1 MFTRKIHVTM
11 TSAALLALAT
21 ASFSVMAE
29 DAPESG
35 AAAATTTAAEQATA
49 TAGQATAAGEQAA
62 AAAGQAAASADQAA
76 SPAAAAAMN
85 GNPAA
90 AAEAASTTQAV
101 EAAPA
106 DGQPPIASNGVRGD
120 VLLTMLDQRACNA
133 QDRQKNKLD
142 TATGDGYPTVRSTEE
157 FGTNY
162 KKVGGHAIA
171 DASAFCKNDIYQY
184 SPIGVGNHTLT
195 ETEAI
200 DWVHHGYLG
209 RPTTHRFNQWKA
221 SIPLTTTADSFTLG
235 TAVNAEANIDT
246 HNGGKAPTVGQNQ
259 KLQLTTDHP
268 LSARLDGRVPYDV
281 LTIWKDA
288 QGFNYQLM
296 LLRGNTSEQARLC
309 WNVNASIVKRLSCT
323 TWTVPNGWK
332 RGQLLN
338 VVGQYTIDDRTAYG
352 ESGLAYFAND

>member
-1 MFTRKIHVTM
+1 M
-11 TSAALLALAT
+11 
-21 ASFSVMAE
+21 
-29 DAPESG
+29 
-35 AAAATTTAAEQATA
+35 
-49 TAGQATAAGEQAA
+49 
-62 AAAGQAAASADQAA
+62 
-76 SPAAAAAMN
+76 
-85 GNPAA
+85 
-90 AAEAASTTQAV
+90 
-101 EAAPA
+101 
-106 DGQPPIASNGVRGD
+106 
-120 VLLTMLDQRACNA
+120 
-133 QDRQKNKLD
+133 
-142 TATGDGYPTVRSTEE
+142 
-157 FGTNY
+157 
-162 KKVGGHAIA
+162 GGHAIA

-209 RPTTHRFNQWKA
+209 RTTTHRFNQWKA